1 MNETTRGIGDNQ
13 PPDPLDDL
21 KARAE
26 ALIATTNK
34 WLAER
39 PEIADDDMAGR
50 CTDFVEQIGKEWKA
64 IDAERASQ
72 KKPYDQAA
80 AAVQEKF
87 RPLLQALTAAKK
99 LLNELLAPWL
109 AKETKRLMAE
119 AAAKAEAARLAEEE
133 AARAATEAAK
143 ATTVEARLDAEAK
156 AKAADDLAREAQ
168 RAAAAKPQAKGD
180 YGARAH
186 GFRTTTKG
194 RIVDLAACFA
204 HYRGNA
210 DLIATMYRIV
220 NADLRR
226 GVTAIPGVETF
237 EERTVA

>member
-1 MNETTRGIGDNQ
+1 MNDQARGLGDNR
-13 PPDPLDDL
+13 PPDAFDDL

-109 AKETKRLMAE
+109 AKETRRLMAE

-194 RIVDLAACFA
+194 RIVDVDACLR
-204 HYRGNA
+204 HYREHR
-210 DLIATMYRIV
+210 DLVDALYRIV
-220 NADLRR
+220 NADIRHGTR
-226 GVTAIPGVETF
+226 AIPGVEIY
-237 EERTVA
+237 EERSVA